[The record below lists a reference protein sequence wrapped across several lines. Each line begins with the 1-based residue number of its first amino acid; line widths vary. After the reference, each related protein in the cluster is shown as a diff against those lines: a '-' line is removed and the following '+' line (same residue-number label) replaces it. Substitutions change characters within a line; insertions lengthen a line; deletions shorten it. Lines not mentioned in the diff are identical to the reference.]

1 MLAPAALPAGITPA
15 PTLASAATRGLMRR
29 QTTHGCLNIG
39 PFNCDGGIGACIQSV
54 GFRDNSTKAATSCYC
69 DHGPD
74 YLQCFHSALTSKCP
88 SYGNDDFAYY
98 QISWFSSMCGSVPA
112 TAMAQIKPP
121 STVVLSLSTVES
133 VRLSS
138 RSTPP
143 PRTSTPQ
150 FTSTGKLL
158 SGGCDSASYT
168 LIDSGSTVYWAGFVG
183 CINDRP
189 ECCPWTIA
197 NTIATDAP
205 PITQDGGVNTQRD
218 NGGGPYPSPKDGVQL
233 ALPHCAD
240 DYYSI
245 SGSCCPN
252 GFFPFTRA
260 VAGQTPCWSSMNRI
274 TAAPTLTANV
284 VGQPIDTDKPTS
296 AVLNIVLAIQ
306 YAVVPQETNS
316 GLGLPVG
323 AIVGISLGGAAII
336 LALVLAW
343 FCIRRKRR
351 ATRGADSGQGDG
363 VPAVQMPEET
373 AAVPVMMQTKSAQGA
388 PAAAMVLN
396 DPIRM
401 GTAPPQGHDGGMFA
415 PRTPTRPQ
423 YDPLPTASPPRQNY
437 DDATTAFVSP
447 VPLTQQEYHQIP
459 MASPTWQAYDGGVL
473 APLPSTQH
481 QHQQQQR
488 QSFQPHAA
496 PPTAQHGGHSRN
508 ISSVTAWSAGGMS
521 ESEVSNI
528 GAGDAWG
535 ARGAASPGEAF
546 VPRYQDDVNGQQQN
560 HQPAFIPT
568 PSSPAGAYER
578 SHWHN
583 IPQTQ

>member
-1 MLAPAALPAGITPA
+1 MHEMLAPAALPAGITPA
-15 PTLASAATRGLMRR
+15 PTLAPAVTHGLMRR

-54 GFRDNSTKAATSCYC
+54 GFRDNSTRAATSCYC
-69 DHGPD
+69 DHGPA

-88 SYGNDDFAYY
+88 SYGDDDFAYY

-158 SGGCDSASYT
+158 DRGCDSASYT

-205 PITQDGGVNTQRD
+205 PATQDGGVNTQRD
-218 NGGGPYPSPKDGVQL
+218 NSGGAYPSPKDGVQSVL
-233 ALPHCAD
+233 ANCAD

-260 VAGQTPCWSSMNRI
+260 VAGQTPCWSSANRI

-284 VGQPIDTDKPTS
+284 VGQPIDTEKPTS
-296 AVLNIVLAIQ
+296 AVLNVVLAIQ
-306 YAVVPQETNS
+306 YAVAPQEGSS
-316 GLGLPVG
+316 GLSLPVG

-351 ATRGADSGQGDG
+351 AGRGAGSGQEGG
-363 VPAVQMPEET
+363 GSAVQMSEE
-373 AAVPVMMQTKSAQGA
+373 AAPAVPVMMQAKSAQGA
-388 PAAAMVLN
+388 PAGTMVPN
-396 DPIRM
+396 DPVEM
-401 GTAPPQGHDGGMFA
+401 GTAPPQGHDGAMFT
-415 PRTPTRPQ
+415 PRTPIRPQ

-437 DDATTAFVSP
+437 DDTVFVPPASW
-447 VPLTQQEYHQIP
+447 TQQEYHQLP
-459 MASPTWQAYDGGVL
+459 TTSPTRQGYNGGVL
-473 APLPSTQH
+473 APLPSTQ
-481 QHQQQQR
+481 QQ
-488 QSFQPHAA
+488 SYQPCAA
-496 PPTAQHGGHSRN
+496 SPTAQRGGHSRH
-508 ISSVTAWSAGGMS
+508 ISSVTAWSASGMS
-521 ESEVSNI
+521 ESEVSSV
-528 GAGDAWG
+528 GAGDVWG
-535 ARGAASPGEAF
+535 ARGIANPGEVF
-546 VPRYQDDVNGQQQN
+546 VPRYQDGVDGQQRNDQA
-560 HQPAFIPT
+560 AFSPSL
-568 PSSPAGAYER
+568 SSPTGGYER
-578 SHWHN
+578 AHWQN

>member
-15 PTLASAATRGLMRR
+15 PTLASAVTHGLMRR

-39 PFNCDGGIGACIQSV
+39 PFDCDGGIGGCIQSV
-54 GFRDNSTKAATSCYC
+54 GFRDNSTRATASCYC
-69 DHGPD
+69 DHGPA

-121 STVVLSLSTVES
+121 STVELSLSTVES

-158 SGGCDSASYT
+158 TGGCDSTSYT

-205 PITQDGGVNTQRD
+205 PATQDGGVNTQLD
-218 NGGGPYPSPKDGVQL
+218 NPGGAYPSPKDGVQL
-233 ALPHCAD
+233 VLASCAD

-260 VAGQTPCWSSMNRI
+260 VAGQTPCWSSANRI

-284 VGQPIDTDKPTS
+284 VGQPTNTDKPTS
-296 AVLNIVLAIQ
+296 AVLNVVLAIQ
-306 YAVVPQETNS
+306 YAVAPQDSNS

-323 AIVGISLGGAAII
+323 AIVGISVGGAAII

-351 ATRGADSGQGDG
+351 AGRGVGSGQEGG
-363 VPAVQMPEET
+363 GPAVQMSD
-373 AAVPVMMQTKSAQGA
+373 AAATVPVVMQTKGAEAA
-388 PAAAMVLN
+388 PAGATMPN
-396 DPIRM
+396 DPLQR
-401 GTAPPQGHDGGMFA
+401 GNAPQQGHDGGMFT
-415 PRTPTRPQ
+415 PRTPIRQQ

-437 DDATTAFVSP
+437 DDTAFVPPTSS
-447 VPLTQQEYHQIP
+447 TQQEYHQLP
-459 MASPTWQAYDGGVL
+459 ATSPTRQGYDGGVL
-473 APLPSTQH
+473 APSPLAQH
-481 QHQQQQR
+481 Q
-488 QSFQPHAA
+488 SYQPHAA
-496 PPTAQHGGHSRN
+496 PPTAQGGGHSRH
-508 ISSVTAWSAGGMS
+508 ISNVTTWSAGGMS
-521 ESEVSNI
+521 ESEVSSV

-535 ARGAASPGEAF
+535 ARGIASPGEVF
-546 VPRYQDDVNGQQQN
+546 MPRYQDNANGQQQN
-560 HQPAFIPT
+560 HQAAFSPNQ
-568 PSSPAGAYER
+568 SSPAGAYEQT
-578 SHWHN
+578 HWQN
-583 IPQTQ
+583 VPQTR